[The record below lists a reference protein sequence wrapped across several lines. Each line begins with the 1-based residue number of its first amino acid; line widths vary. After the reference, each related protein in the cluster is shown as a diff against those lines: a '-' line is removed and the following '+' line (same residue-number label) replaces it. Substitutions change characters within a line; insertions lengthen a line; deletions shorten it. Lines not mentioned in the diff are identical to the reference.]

1 MKEIR
6 RIIDVYEKLDFSKR
20 KVALATVVAI
30 EGSSYRRPGARMLIM
45 DDGRWEGAISG
56 GCLEGDALTRARNVM
71 LSNIPELV
79 TYDTMDDDANSLE
92 IGLGC
97 NGIIDVFIE
106 PVNPGDHT
114 NPVAYLK
121 EYVRN
126 REMHALATVLK
137 TGKGSD
143 FKTGKRFI
151 LTEKDSVSIPDWLFE
166 DMQQVLD
173 DGNPRIKNY
182 DQPGG
187 IYEVFI
193 ERITPDLDL
202 IIFGAGFD
210 VVPVVKIANELGWQ
224 VTVTEDCVAHL
235 APKRFTPSTCL
246 LYAERDAVLEKII
259 VNERTAAILMSHN
272 YRYDLA
278 VLEALL
284 TTEMPYI
291 GILGPL
297 KRYEKLKAEIKNNK
311 KNHISAES
319 FSRVHAPIG
328 LDIGAETPDE
338 IAVSI
343 ISEIKAFFAERSA
356 GFLKNRK
363 IPIHPRNNENPD

>member
-6 RIIDVYEKLDFSKR
+6 RIIDIYEKLDFSQR
-20 KVALATVVAI
+20 KAALATVVSV
-30 EGSSYRRPGARMLIM
+30 EGSSYRRPGARMLIL
-45 DDGRWEGAISG
+45 DDGKWEGAISG
-56 GCLEGDALTRARNVM
+56 GCLEGDALTRARKVM
-71 LSNIPELV
+71 LNNVPELI

-106 PVNPGDHT
+106 PVNPNDHA
-114 NPVAYLK
+114 NPVTFLK

-126 REMHALATVLK
+126 REIHALATILK

-143 FKTGKRFI
+143 YKPGKRFI
-151 LTEKDSVSIPDWLFE
+151 LTEKDSGSIPDWLFD
-166 DMQQVLD
+166 DMQKVLKE
-173 DGNPRIKNY
+173 GFPGIKNY

-187 IYEVFI
+187 IFEIFI

-235 APKRFTPSTCL
+235 APKRFTPATCL
-246 LYAERDAVLEKII
+246 IFADREAVLEKIN

-272 YRYDLA
+272 YKYDLA

-284 TTEMPYI
+284 TTDIPYI

-297 KRYEKLKAEIKNNK
+297 KRYEKLKAEIQAGNSSYPDHK
-311 KNHISAES
+311 
-319 FSRVHAPIG
+319 FDRVHAPVG

-338 IAVSI
+338 IALSV
-343 ISEIKAFFAERSA
+343 ISEIKAFFTRRSA
-356 GFLKNRK
+356 GYLRDRK
-363 IPIHPRNNENPD
+363 IPIHPRDD

>member
-6 RIIDVYEKLDFSKR
+6 RIIDVYEKLDLSQR
-20 KVALATVVAI
+20 KVALATVVAV

-45 DDGRWEGAISG
+45 DDGKWEGAISG
-56 GCLEGDALTRARNVM
+56 GCLEGDALTRARKVM
-71 LSNIPELV
+71 SNNLPELV

-106 PVNPGDHT
+106 PVNPSDHT
-114 NPVAYLK
+114 NPVTFLK

-126 REMHALATVLK
+126 REVHTLATILK

-143 FKTGKRFI
+143 YKAGKRFI
-151 LTEKDSVSIPDWLFE
+151 LTKKDSGSIPDWLYE
-166 DMQQVLD
+166 DMLKVLN
-173 DGNPRIKNY
+173 DGIPVIKNY

-187 IYEVFI
+187 IFEIFI
-193 ERITPDLDL
+193 ERITPDLEL

-210 VVPVVKIANELGWQ
+210 VVPVVKMANELGWQ

-235 APKRFTPSTCL
+235 APKRFTPATCL
-246 LYAERDAVLEKII
+246 LFADRDAVLEKIT

-272 YRYDLA
+272 YKYDLA

-284 TTEMPYI
+284 TTEIPYI

-297 KRYEKLKAEIKNNK
+297 KRYEKLKAEIQSKGNAFPDRK
-311 KNHISAES
+311 FDK
-319 FSRVHAPIG
+319 VHAPVG

-338 IAVSI
+338 IALSV
-343 ISEIKAFFAERSA
+343 ISEIKAFFTGRTAGYLRERK
-356 GFLKNRK
+356 L
-363 IPIHPRNNENPD
+363 PIHPRTE